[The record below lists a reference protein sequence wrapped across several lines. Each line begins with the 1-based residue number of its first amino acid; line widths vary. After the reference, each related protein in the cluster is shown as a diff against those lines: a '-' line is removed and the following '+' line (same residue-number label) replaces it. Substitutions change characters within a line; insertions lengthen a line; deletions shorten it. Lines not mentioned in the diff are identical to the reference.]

1 MKTAALGAVALVGL
15 LGGAGAQA
23 SAVYYT
29 IDLRNGV
36 ANAPPTPFISLVS
49 SPADTNGDT
58 WFETVMKINLNDPG
72 QLNPYKFAEFRI
84 HYDGAPTGLSVNIGD
99 SSTNNGGSGDSGTQ
113 SNDAELQ
120 IGALQGSPAADYQRF
135 QVFGNDNTPPGQKV
149 QADVAGL
156 GTQAH
161 DVFLTIGN
169 EYAAWN
175 GGAGLEGNVTSPYL
189 FALNGQAD
197 SEGPVN
203 HDIYAAFNRV
213 ISDPG
218 TDRLGSGVGMVT
230 VCLSDDAS
238 CFNAVPSPG
247 SLSLAMLGLLGL
259 VTARARWQRAG

>member
-1 MKTAALGAVALVGL
+1 MKSPVLGAVALLGL
-15 LGGAGAQA
+15 LGGVAAQA

-29 IDLRNGV
+29 IDLRGSPPG
-36 ANAPPTPFISLVS
+36 ASPTPFIELIS
-49 SPADTNGDT
+49 SPADTNGDS

-99 SSTNNGGSGDSGTQ
+99 SATNNGGSGDSGTQ

-120 IGALQGSPAADYQRF
+120 IGALMGSPASEYQRF
-135 QVFGNDNTPPGQKV
+135 QVLGNDNTPPGQKV

-161 DVFLTIGN
+161 DVYLTIGN

-175 GGAGLEGNVTSPYL
+175 AGPGLQGSVTSPYL
-189 FALNGQAD
+189 YALNGQAD

-203 HDIYAAFNRV
+203 YDIYAAFNRV
-213 ISDPG
+213 ISGPG
-218 TDRLGSGVGMVT
+218 DRLGSGVGLVT

-247 SLSLAMLGLLGL
+247 TLSLAMLGLLGL
-259 VTARARWQRAG
+259 ATSRARWQRVR